1 VVEVINNLNRSRSE
15 SDKASPLLL
24 QSFDFSTLYT
34 KIDLVDL
41 KARMRVLINKVINRM
56 LKLHCFKFLLV
67 QKTTLNFR
75 FLWLKNKAEVNL
87 FENLH
92 SFKVV
97 EASDLISWL
106 DFLLRNLFL

>member
-1 VVEVINNLNRSRSE
+1 
-15 SDKASPLLL
+15 LL

-41 KARMRVLINKVINRM
+41 KAHMRVLINKVFNRM
-56 LKLHCFKFLLV
+56 LKLHRFKFLLV
-67 QKTTLNFR
+67 QKTALNFR

-92 SFKVV
+92 SFK
-97 EASDLISWL
+97 SCRGFRFDLL
-106 DFLLRNLFL
+106 VGFLIRQFVSLFWSGCL